1 MDADPR
7 LLTTPTEPRRASP
20 ANVVQEPN
28 IIQFPPHR
36 RRRAG
41 GRLNQWVDAL
51 LAFFS
56 ADPFEPKGHSAEIL
70 RFRRDPFR
78 QAPP

>member
-7 LLTTPTEPRRASP
+7 LLTTLTEPRKPGA
-20 ANVVQEPN
+20 ANAVKGPN

-56 ADPFEPKGHSAEIL
+56 ADPFEPKGRSAEIV
-70 RFRRDPFR
+70 RFRRDQFR
-78 QAPP
+78 RPPP

>member
-7 LLTTPTEPRRASP
+7 LLTTLTEPRKASS
-20 ANVVQEPN
+20 ANAVQGPN
-28 IIQFPPHR
+28 IIQFPPRR

-41 GRLNQWVDAL
+41 GRLNQWVDAM

-56 ADPFEPKGHSAEIL
+56 ADPLEPKGRSGEIV

-78 QAPP
+78 QPPP

>member
-20 ANVVQEPN
+20 ANVVQDLN

-51 LAFFS
+51 LTFFS
-56 ADPFEPKGHSAEIL
+56 ADPFKPKEHSAEIL
-70 RFRRDPFR
+70 RFRRDRFR

>member
-7 LLTTPTEPRRASP
+7 LLTTRTEPRRASP

-28 IIQFPPHR
+28 IIQFPPRQR
-36 RRRAG
+36 RRSGA
-41 GRLNQWVDAL
+41 RLNQWVDAL

-56 ADPFEPKGHSAEIL
+56 ADPFEPKERSAEIV

-78 QAPP
+78 QTPP

>member
-7 LLTTPTEPRRASP
+7 LLTTLTEPRKASP
-20 ANVVQEPN
+20 GNAVQEPN

-51 LAFFS
+51 FAFFS
-56 ADPFEPKGHSAEIL
+56 ADPFDSKGSAEIV
-70 RFRRDPFR
+70 RFRRDQYR
-78 QAPP
+78 QPPP

>member
-28 IIQFPPHR
+28 IIQFPSQQR
-36 RRRAG
+36 RRGG

-56 ADPFEPKGHSAEIL
+56 ADPFEPKGRSAEIV

-78 QAPP
+78 QTPP

>member
-7 LLTTPTEPRRASP
+7 LFTTPIEPRRASP
-20 ANVVQEPN
+20 ANVVQELN

-36 RRRAG
+36 HRRAG

-56 ADPFEPKGHSAEIL
+56 VDPFEPKGHSAEIL
-70 RFRRDPFR
+70 RFRRDRFR

>member
-7 LLTTPTEPRRASP
+7 LLTTLTEPRKAGSAS
-20 ANVVQEPN
+20 AIQGPN

-36 RRRAG
+36 RRRGG
-41 GRLNQWVDAL
+41 GRLNQWIDAL

-56 ADPFEPKGHSAEIL
+56 ADPFEPKGHSAEIV
-70 RFRRDPFR
+70 RFRRDRFR
-78 QAPP
+78 QPPP